1 MHFHEIIDSDVDPEG
16 FTSVPDST
24 LPFPEAYINNT
35 SKYFVNKKTS
45 NFTEVTNL
53 LKGKGVDLN
62 NNRFLILQGEVE
74 QISMMKPKGL
84 NPGDEGLLEYMEDII
99 GTNQYV
105 EPIEEAGKKLEELN
119 DKRGE
124 WSRD

>member
-1 MHFHEIIDSDVDPEG
+1 M
-16 FTSVPDST
+16 
-24 LPFPEAYINNT
+24 
-35 SKYFVNKKTS
+35 NKKTS

-119 DKRGE
+119 D
-124 WSRD
+124 